1 MTITA
6 HTPSVSLAASAPL
19 RSKTKILST
28 PTIGAISSI
37 MSSSACIVH
46 CAGLRKKGF
55 SDMPRLHAR
64 NTKGIGW
71 SRCLAQKQSYPLRE
85 ELVTILSS
93 EWPLL
98 RNESSD
104 VLMVGSYF
112 VVDSLNHQLERVVGV
127 IQDALVGVR

>member
-1 MTITA
+1 
-6 HTPSVSLAASAPL
+6 
-19 RSKTKILST
+19 
-28 PTIGAISSI
+28 
-37 MSSSACIVH
+37 
-46 CAGLRKKGF
+46 
-55 SDMPRLHAR
+55 MPRLHAR
-64 NTKGIGW
+64 NTKVIGW

-93 EWPLL
+93 EWLLL

-112 VVDSLNHQLERVVGV
+112 VVNSLNHQLERVVGV